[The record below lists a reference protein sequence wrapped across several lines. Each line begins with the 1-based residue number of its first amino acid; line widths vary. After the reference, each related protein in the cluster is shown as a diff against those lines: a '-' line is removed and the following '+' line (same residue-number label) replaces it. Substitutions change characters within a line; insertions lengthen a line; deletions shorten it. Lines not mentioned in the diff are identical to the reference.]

1 MALQWPQ
8 LINRMDE
15 IFGGGGGGILL
26 QRRQQRNHSV
36 IITRTFSVIFRALSQ
51 FNKTSSWYDQIFFSV
66 LWLNNPPFFYIYISI
81 QETSLCNLHMLLS
94 STEDGTEIIRYKSS
108 VCDAE
113 STLLSWLW
121 IWRRRKKKKVA
132 AVYFPVNA
140 NEKMLNGRHMLHS
153 NELPAKAL

>member
-1 MALQWPQ
+1 MIWS
-8 LINRMDE
+8 N
-15 IFGGGGGGILL
+15 IFLRIMT
-26 QRRQQRNHSV
+26 QQ
-36 IITRTFSVIFRALSQ
+36 
-51 FNKTSSWYDQIFFSV
+51 
-66 LWLNNPPFFYIYISI
+66 PPFFFIYIYLYKKP
-81 QETSLCNLHMLLS
+81 LCNLHMLLS